1 MSSTNTTSEKAVGK
15 YGAMIQKARK
25 LESQQ
30 TSKPDLAEEEV
41 KETGNPDISLSLSP
55 QTRIPENQ
63 KTGKPAR
70 QKAGKPDVTPETI
83 EREEEV
89 NLSIKVP
96 KRLRRHW
103 VAEAKRRDSSLTAI
117 IIGYLKEELG
127 EPSGL

>member
-15 YGAMIQKARK
+15 YGAMIKAARK
-25 LESQQ
+25 PESQN
-30 TSKPDLAEEEV
+30 TGKPDLEEEET
-41 KETGNPDISLSLSP
+41 KESDNSDVPLRTNAQARIPESQNTGKPVEQKSGNPDVI
-55 QTRIPENQ
+55 QEAT
-63 KTGKPAR
+63 
-70 QKAGKPDVTPETI
+70 
-83 EREEEV
+83 EREVEV

-127 EPSGL
+127 EPSGQ